1 MYETV
6 SQSDQSKAS
15 EPLLMMLLDVHERNL
30 GQAFRNYQ
38 FFSSFLGFFHF
49 LTKIGN
55 FPVIVAA

>member
-30 GQAFRNYQ
+30 GQAFGNYQ
-38 FFSSFLGFFHF
+38 FFSLHSLIY

-55 FPVIVAA
+55 FPVKVAA